1 MDGGNLMAYISG
13 VDRGQMVLFPES
25 LDEYIDEDNPI
36 RVIDAFVN
44 QLDIQKAGFLRYV
57 PAKEGRPGYDPRD
70 IIKLYIYGYFN
81 KIRSSRKL
89 MAECKRNVEVMWL
102 LRKLIPDFRTVAD
115 FRKDNPQAIK
125 NVFRAFVRLCDSMGL
140 YNKELVSIDGSK
152 FKAVN
157 SKDRNF
163 TLSKLDDRIKWID
176 ENITE
181 YLSVLESN
189 DKREVDDCSYTKE
202 EIEKKIKELKD
213 RKDLYNSYLNELV
226 TTGEKQKSLTDPES
240 KLMKFN
246 GKFDVGYNIQ
256 TAVDS
261 GKHLIADF
269 QVTNNPTDYGLLCE
283 VAEGTRE
290 LFGVETIEVVA
301 DKGYRKPDDLQEC
314 LEKGIIPN
322 VYPLENEESYT
333 FEIDYKATEIT
344 DEIINSKKPEDIKSC
359 FKAGIV
365 PAVYKDISLTLEVVE
380 KTEKCK
386 TEEDEQKA
394 IDTIDNIET
403 LLQAG
408 YFVRNHEENTVTCP
422 MGSILRHKC
431 MNRGNDRYENR
442 MACSKCKN
450 KCTKS
455 KYKTIDFK
463 PGQYKVKSKVWVGTE
478 IGKLSTIESSNL
490 STEDIKPKTKQII
503 KKKKV
508 VIIKFK
514 PDKGKLKQRKSL
526 SEHPFG
532 TVKRWHDASY
542 LLLKGKEKVTSEL
555 SLSFLVYNLKRAIN
569 VLGVQQILANI

>member
-1 MDGGNLMAYISG
+1 MDGGNFMAYISG
-13 VDRGQMVLFPES
+13 IDRGQMVLFPES
-25 LDEYIDEDNPI
+25 LDEYIDENNPI

-44 QLDIQKAGFLRYV
+44 QLDIESVGFLRYV

-89 MAECKRNVEVMWL
+89 MTECKRNVEVMWM
-102 LRKLIPDFRTVAD
+102 LRKLVPDFRTVSD
-115 FRKDNPQAIK
+115 FRKDHPKALK
-125 NVFRAFVRLCDSMGL
+125 NVFRSFVRLCDSMGL
-140 YNKELVSIDGSK
+140 YSKDLVSIDGSK

-163 TLSKLDDRIKWID
+163 TLAKLDDRIRWID

-181 YLSVLESN
+181 YLSVLENN
-189 DKREVDDCSYTKE
+189 DKKEVDDSFFSKE
-202 EIEKKIKELKD
+202 EIEKKIQELKD
-213 RKDLYNSYLNELV
+213 RKDLYNSYLQEMV
-226 TTGEKQKSLTDPES
+226 KTGETQKSLTDPEA

-269 QVTNNPTDYGLLCE
+269 QVTNHPTDSGLLCE
-283 VAEGTRE
+283 VAEGARE
-290 LFGVETIEVVA
+290 LLGVETIEVVA
-301 DKGYRKPDDLQEC
+301 DKGYRKTEDLQEC
-314 LEKGIIPN
+314 LERGIIPN
-322 VYPLENEESYT
+322 VYLPENKDNYT
-333 FEIDYKATEIT
+333 FEIDYKAIEIT
-344 DEIINSKKPEDIKSC
+344 DEILKSKKPENIKKC
-359 FKAGIV
+359 FAAGII
-365 PAVYKDISLTLEVVE
+365 PDIYGDINLTLEVVE

-386 TEEDEQKA
+386 MEEDEQKA
-394 IDTIDNIET
+394 AEIIDNIET

-408 YFVRNHEENTVTCP
+408 YFVRDKEKDTVTCP
-422 MGSILRHKC
+422 MGFILRKKC

-442 MACSKCKN
+442 MACSECKN

-455 KYKTIDFK
+455 KHQTVDFK
-463 PGQYKVKSKVWVGTE
+463 PRQNKVKSKIWIGKVTTE
-478 IGKLSTIESSNL
+478 IGNL
-490 STEDIKPKTKQII
+490 PPKDIKPKTKQIL

-514 PDKGKLKQRKSL
+514 PDGEKLKQRKSL

-532 TVKRWHDASY
+532 TVKRWHDGSY
-542 LLLKGKEKVTSEL
+542 LLLKGKDKVTCEL

-569 VLGVQQILANI
+569 ELGVQQILAKI